1 MSCRGSKGIIV
12 EDLRLVEV
20 LIPDLVQLRNRKL
33 LFRGCRSKE
42 ACGLSEK
49 DGPQKHG
56 PASIECFV
64 DDLRQHI

>member
-1 MSCRGSKGIIV
+1 MSCWGSKGIVV

-33 LFRGCRSKE
+33 LLRGCRGKE

-49 DGPQKHG
+49 DGSQKHG
-56 PASIECFV
+56 PASIECFF
-64 DDLRQHI
+64 DDL